1 MKLAV
6 IYVKADDQNYDYSSL
21 QDFIDG
27 HDEWIYVRTYKDYYG
42 NDPIEHDE
50 LIDSA
55 LNGEVDV
62 IVTDSVAKF
71 GRNKKQFVDN
81 MKSLMSKKV
90 IVFFRQEQICS
101 DDPHFPDV
109 INVITAFLEDQAEL
123 RAEKRRK

>member
-6 IYVKADDQNYDYSSL
+6 IYVKADGQNYDYSSL
-21 QDFIDG
+21 QEFIDK

-42 NDPIEHDE
+42 SDPKEYDV

-90 IVFFRQEQICS
+90 VVYFRQEQISS
-101 DDPHFPDV
+101 DDPHFPRCAWGD
-109 INVITAFLEDQAEL
+109 L
-123 RAEKRRK
+123 RFS